1 MKKSVFEQILEEMEQ
16 EKYRFVPDA
25 IEAIDNGDEKR
36 IDLFLH
42 YNAET
47 AAAMLEQRYDKIPPG
62 TRFETALYHYT
73 DKGDGIDIIRRVIKE
88 SLKYRKPNWRDK
100 LPESVRNLEE
110 FTVYRATCDTPDEV
124 ANSLSWTLC
133 KDIAEWFVVYNNK
146 NAGYELPQHIYKATI
161 PADKIIAFL
170 NSRDEFE
177 ILQFQGVEN
186 IQIIPIEGQSK
197 EFRDLMEKISKLPKS
212 QENNSSAMFEDFFN
226 NWYRATAS

>member
-73 DKGDGIDIIRRVIKE
+73 DKGDGIDIIRRVIKANRIGVISCPNPFVTWK
-88 SLKYRKPNWRDK
+88 SL
-100 LPESVRNLEE
+100 L
-110 FTVYRATCDTPDEV
+110 FTVP
-124 ANSLSWTLC
+124 
-133 KDIAEWFVVYNNK
+133 
-146 NAGYELPQHIYKATI
+146 
-161 PADKIIAFL
+161 PA
-170 NSRDEFE
+170 
-177 ILQFQGVEN
+177 IL
-186 IQIIPIEGQSK
+186 
-197 EFRDLMEKISKLPKS
+197 LMK
-212 QENNSSAMFEDFFN
+212 
-226 NWYRATAS
+226 

>member
-1 MKKSVFEQILEEMEQ
+1 M
-16 EKYRFVPDA
+16 
-25 IEAIDNGDEKR
+25 
-36 IDLFLH
+36 
-42 YNAET
+42 
-47 AAAMLEQRYDKIPPG
+47 
-62 TRFETALYHYT
+62 
-73 DKGDGIDIIRRVIKE
+73 IKE

-133 KDIAEWFVVYNNK
+133 KDIAEWFVVYNDK

-161 PADKIIAFL
+161 PADKVIAFL
-170 NSRDEFE
+170 NGRDEFE

-186 IQIIPIEGQSK
+186 IQIIPIEGESK
-197 EFRDLMEKISKLPKS
+197 EFRDLMEKISKLPRS